1 MKGEKRSR
9 ARPVHPLKK
18 LFLLAAAIGLAA
30 ARAQSAT
37 LTVTT
42 TADGVTGSLRKAI
55 ADAAAGD
62 TIVFQIPTSDGGYNP
77 LTDNWTILLTGA
89 TAANKTLVIDKN
101 LTIDGSSQN
110 IVVRRD
116 PAAPADF
123 RIFQVPSGRTVTLRR
138 LWISNGNATAATGD
152 TLATD
157 GAGVQSAGTLIV
169 DQCRFTGNAG
179 VRGGAIMNFGG
190 TLTVTRSTFSGNSAS
205 AYAGAIYTTNPNLN
219 LIERST
225 FNQNSAGQGGAIYN
239 NTGGLIIRSCTIV
252 GNSASIPIGGG
263 GNLGGG
269 VVAIN
274 GTNGQTQM
282 ENTIVVG
289 NVSAGTAPDVAG
301 AINSLGHNLLGSTD
315 NTGGLFGPD
324 DQNGITLAQANLD
337 ALNDNGGFTP
347 TMRPKPGSF
356 AIDKGKLTTDA
367 SGQPANVDQRGA
379 ARQADRPESNAPGG
393 DGSDIGA
400 VELGAPQTGPTFTV
414 NSTAERT
421 NGECTTHDCTM
432 LDALALANAVADLN
446 TIDFNLPPPPAGSFT
461 IIETAT
467 LTPNGLPITAP
478 LTING
483 ASATRLRMRAGL
495 ATGRIFN
502 VSSTNVTISGLRMG
516 GASSPNQNG
525 GCILNTGGLTLNDCY
540 LVDGN
545 ASGSGL
551 GGGIYNSS
559 VATLILNRCTF
570 WLNKA
575 GQFGGA
581 VYSEGTLMATNC
593 TFSENRA
600 LRGGGVI
607 SRGGGTTKIRNCTFT
622 LNQATDGVAM
632 PGFGG
637 GGLFCEGNVQQH
649 FLGNTILAGNIA
661 TNDPDIR
668 GNYTSEGHNL
678 IGIVGDAVGFSNN
691 VRGDQVGTT
700 GAPKDARLTALNP
713 SEPGTPTHA
722 LMSDSPAINAGD
734 DALAPPTDQ
743 RGYGRNGVSDIG
755 AFEFGGLPLSILAN
769 ISTRLRVQNGENV
782 LIGGMIATGTAGKK
796 VIVRAIGPTL
806 TDFGLPGALSDPTL
820 EFFQGNVLVASNND
834 WRSSPQQAEI
844 QGSGLAPAKD
854 AEAAIIA
861 TLTPNQ
867 NYTAIVRGNNGET
880 GIGVVEAF
888 DLDQAAASTLGNIS
902 TRGFVDVDDSVM
914 IAGLIVGPAGGG
926 TVPVL
931 VRALGPTLG
940 DFGVQGFLADPT
952 VDLVNS
958 SGTVIRS
965 NDSWQSDS
973 SQSAL
978 IQGAGL
984 APTYGQEAA
993 LVETL
998 PPGAYTAVVRGAAR
1012 TTGVGLV
1019 EVYHIP

>member
-1 MKGEKRSR
+1 MKGQKSCR
-9 ARPVHPLKK
+9 ALAVRPLKK
-18 LFLLAAAIGLAA
+18 LFLLAAAIGIAA

-62 TIVFQIPTSDGGYNP
+62 TIVFQIPASDGGYNP
-77 LTDNWTILLTGA
+77 LTGNWTILLTGA
-89 TAANKTLVIDKN
+89 TAANKTFVIDKN
-101 LTIDGSSQN
+101 LTIDGSSQD

-123 RIFQVPSGRTVTLRR
+123 RIFEVPGGQTVTLRQ
-138 LWISNGNATAATGD
+138 LWISNGNVTAATGD
-152 TLATD
+152 TLNRW
-157 GAGVQSAGTLIV
+157 GAGIRSFGTLTV

-179 VRGGAIMNFGG
+179 ESGGALVNFGG
-190 TLTVTRSTFSGNSAS
+190 KLTVSRSTFSGNSVS
-205 AYAGAIYTTNPNLN
+205 AYGGAIHTSSLNLN
-219 LIERST
+219 VIERCT
-225 FNQNSAGQGGAIYN
+225 FNQNNAAQGGAIFN
-239 NTGGLIIRSCTIV
+239 NQGFAAIRSCTIV
-252 GNSASIPIGGG
+252 GNAASMPIVTGS
-263 GNLGGG
+263 LGGG
-269 VVAIN
+269 IFAIN
-274 GTNGQTQM
+274 GAQGQTQM

-289 NVSAGTAPDVAG
+289 NTSAGTAPDIAG
-301 AINSLGHNLLGSTD
+301 SINSSGHNLLGSTD
-315 NTGGLFGPD
+315 NTGGLFGPG
-324 DQNGITLAQANLD
+324 DQNGVTLGQVNLD

-356 AIDKGKLTTDA
+356 AIDKGRLTNDA
-367 SGQPANVDQRGA
+367 NGQPANVDQRGA
-379 ARQADRPESNAPGG
+379 ARPADRPESNAPSG

-421 NGECTTHDCTM
+421 NGECTTHDCTT

-446 TIDFNLPPPPAGSFT
+446 TINFKLPPPPAGSFT
-461 IIETAT
+461 NIETAT

-495 ATGRIFN
+495 TSGRIFN
-502 VSSTNVTISGLRMG
+502 VSSTNVTISGLLIG

-540 LVDGN
+540 VVDGT

-559 VATLILNRCTF
+559 AATLVLNRCTF
-570 WLNKA
+570 WLNNA

-593 TFSENRA
+593 TFSENKA

-637 GGLFCEGNVQQH
+637 GGLFCEGSAPQH
-649 FLGNTILAGNIA
+649 FIGNTILAGNTA

-700 GAPKDARLTALNP
+700 GAPKDARLSALNP
-713 SEPGTPTHA
+713 AAPGTPTHA
-722 LMSDSPAINAGD
+722 LLSDSPAINAGD

-755 AFEFGGLPLSILAN
+755 AFEFGGVPLSILAN

-820 EFFQGNVLVASNND
+820 ELFQGNALVASNND

-844 QGSGLAPAKD
+844 QSSGLAPTKD
-854 AEAAIIA
+854 AESAIIA

-867 NYTAIVRGNNGET
+867 NYTAIVRGNNGEA

-888 DLDQAAASTLGNIS
+888 DLDQAVAAKLGNIS

-914 IAGLIVGPAGGG
+914 IAGVIVGPAGGG
-926 TVPVL
+926 TVRVL

-965 NDSWQSDS
+965 NDSWQSDP

-998 PPGAYTAVVRGAAR
+998 LPGAYTAVVRGAAR